1 MAMEQ
6 AHTAVSDAER
16 ALQSATERLAQAAHQ
31 AVDTLSEYSGK
42 AEERIRDTTQVASE
56 RSQQIAQQ
64 VRQYVEDHPMAA
76 IGIAAAV
83 GFALGVLLRPS
94 GGADSRSSEEAYE

>member
-6 AHTAVSDAER
+6 AHTAVSEAER
-16 ALQSATERLAQAAHQ
+16 ALQSATERLARAAHQ
-31 AVDTLSEYSGK
+31 AVDTLTEYSGK
-42 AEERIRDTTQVASE
+42 AEERLRDTTQAASE
-56 RSQQIAQQ
+56 RSQEVVGQ

-83 GFALGVLLRPS
+83 GFALGMMLRPS
-94 GGADSRSSEEAYE
+94 GAEKHPADDTYE

>member
-16 ALQSATERLAQAAHQ
+16 ALQSATERLARAAHQ

-42 AEERIRDTTQVASE
+42 AEERLRETSQVAGE
-56 RSQQIAQQ
+56 RSQEIVSQ

-83 GFALGVLLRPS
+83 GFTLGMLMRS
-94 GGADSRSSEEAYE
+94 GGSESRSSEDTYE

>member
-16 ALQSATERLAQAAHQ
+16 ALQSATERLARAAHQ

-56 RSQQIAQQ
+56 RSQEMFYQ
-64 VRQYVEDHPMAA
+64 VRQYVEDNPVAA

-94 GGADSRSSEEAYE
+94 GAGSRSSEEAYE

>member
-16 ALQSATERLAQAAHQ
+16 ALQSATERLAQAAHR

-56 RSQQIAQQ
+56 RSQEIAQQ